1 MEGSVSPRS
10 HVARVRKI
18 ADEGC
23 RLYIEYSSGMT
34 ATVDCATPYG
44 LAVDDIVLV
53 RAEDD
58 FLEPAP
64 AELWPDDP
72 WVGIVRLRRDDVTV
86 IRGCPERRRTSTAV
100 AHLTITP

>member
-1 MEGSVSPRS
+1 
-10 HVARVRKI
+10 
-18 ADEGC
+18 
-23 RLYIEYSSGMT
+23 MT